1 MRRNRAWQPGLT
13 SKHPFIPQTTLGDPA
28 AMRSYPGLYVSTRGP
43 SGMAGLDRR
52 ASAAPAVAQTMTQQQ
67 QRQVMET
74 VMTFIQ
80 GRGDDAAGP
89 LFLCDALRVC

>member
-1 MRRNRAWQPGLT
+1 
-13 SKHPFIPQTTLGDPA
+13 
-28 AMRSYPGLYVSTRGP
+28 
-43 SGMAGLDRR
+43 MAGLDRR
-52 ASAAPAVAQTMTQQQ
+52 ASAAPAVAQTMTQQK